1 MLRGETVDPRE
12 MKEKVRK
19 NDRSCSV
26 SVWRSLLK
34 VVKGM
39 DLSKLW

>member
-19 NDRSCSV
+19 NDRSCSQCV
-26 SVWRSLLK
+26 EKSPQSGEGHGLE
-34 VVKGM
+34 
-39 DLSKLW
+39 